1 MQQSLHTIKT
11 FALVGIKRSFRD
23 KVALFFI
30 FVFPIIFLFIFGGIF
45 GKSNNVSFN
54 IALIN
59 QSNTQFSK
67 DFADQIKKD
76 NKTFKIKDGLT
87 DETAARK
94 VMKRG
99 EIDAIIKLPQ
109 DFGQNKDGQQYPSG
123 QAEVLY
129 DQNNQQSGQTLSAVL
144 DGIFKQVNQQVT
156 GIAPAFTVKSSS
168 TKEQGLTPFDFVFS
182 GLLGFSLLSLGI
194 FGPTQVFPRLKTQ
207 GVLRRYRTTT
217 IAVWEYFIANVLS
230 QMTIGLLSAVSML
243 LVALTVFDLNMK
255 GNYLT
260 LAFVVMLGTTV
271 MYGIGLAIGG
281 WARNENQA
289 APLSNLISFPM
300 MFLSGTFFPRYAM
313 PEWLQ
318 HASSI
323 LPLTPIIDSIR
334 KVTTEGATVF
344 NLGPELALITG
355 WGIIIYFIAFRVFRW
370 E

>member
-1 MQQSLHTIKT
+1 LVKT
-11 FALVGIKRSFRD
+11 KTA
-23 KVALFFI
+23 
-30 FVFPIIFLFIFGGIF
+30 
-45 GKSNNVSFN
+45 NN
-54 IALIN
+54 I
-59 QSNTQFSK
+59 Q
-67 DFADQIKKD
+67 
-76 NKTFKIKDGLT
+76 
-87 DETAARK
+87 AAK
-94 VMKRG
+94 
-99 EIDAIIKLPQ
+99 
-109 DFGQNKDGQQYPSG
+109 
-123 QAEVLY
+123 
-129 DQNNQQSGQTLSAVL
+129 QSGQTLSAVL

>member
-123 QAEVLY
+123 QAEWA
-129 DQNNQQSGQTLSAVL
+129 N
-144 DGIFKQVNQQVT
+144 
-156 GIAPAFTVKSSS
+156 
-168 TKEQGLTPFDFVFS
+168 TKCCT
-182 GLLGFSLLSLGI
+182 
-194 FGPTQVFPRLKTQ
+194 
-207 GVLRRYRTTT
+207 
-217 IAVWEYFIANVLS
+217 
-230 QMTIGLLSAVSML
+230 
-243 LVALTVFDLNMK
+243 
-255 GNYLT
+255 
-260 LAFVVMLGTTV
+260 
-271 MYGIGLAIGG
+271 
-281 WARNENQA
+281 
-289 APLSNLISFPM
+289 
-300 MFLSGTFFPRYAM
+300 
-313 PEWLQ
+313 
-318 HASSI
+318 
-323 LPLTPIIDSIR
+323 
-334 KVTTEGATVF
+334 
-344 NLGPELALITG
+344 
-355 WGIIIYFIAFRVFRW
+355 
-370 E
+370 